1 VEFEHGLRPD
11 AEIDANGGFVAHEGI
26 RLLHAENKKTEQ
38 KHGLIILFFCI
49 QFSAQKKIGN
59 PQKRKRKRESPKK
72 EKEKGNPQKKK
83 RKKEKKKNRK
93 KKKEN
98 AGA

>member
-11 AEIDANGGFVAHEGI
+11 AEIHSNGGFVAHEGI

-59 PQKRKRKRESPKK
+59 PQKRKEKKKGIPPPKKQKK
-72 EKEKGNPQKKK
+72 EKRKKKK
-83 RKKEKKKNRK
+83 RKK
-93 KKKEN
+93 KKKEKN